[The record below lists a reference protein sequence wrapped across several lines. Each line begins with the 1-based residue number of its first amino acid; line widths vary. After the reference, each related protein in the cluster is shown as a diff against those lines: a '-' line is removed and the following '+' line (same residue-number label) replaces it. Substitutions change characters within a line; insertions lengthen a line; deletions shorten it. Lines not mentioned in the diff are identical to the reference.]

1 MSLTPARLQNLLIYV
16 LTAMA
21 NILAIALAAALAA
34 GTMPGFRDGEMLAPA
49 KTEMAALLAF
59 VIPILSGLVAANRPS
74 LGGEG
79 LAAQASVLRQKGYHR
94 DDMVVLSPDDAV
106 AAIAGDGQA
115 GAAFTPVQVQQLT
128 DELIRRRDQQPPA
141 PADPLPPNPRYP
153 SPPTERG

>member
-59 VIPILSGLVAANRPS
+59 VIPILSGSSRPTARHS
-74 LGGEG
+74 
-79 LAAQASVLRQKGYHR
+79 AVR
-94 DDMVVLSPDDAV
+94 DWRRRRACFVRRATTAMTWSCCRPMMQWRRSPATGRRVPLSP
-106 AAIAGDGQA
+106 
-115 GAAFTPVQVQQLT
+115 PCKS
-128 DELIRRRDQQPPA
+128 
-141 PADPLPPNPRYP
+141 NN
-153 SPPTERG
+153 SPTN